1 MPLFGH
7 SKHEGDD
14 PDRDGAPDYDAL
26 LAHFNESP
34 LAQRAAEVLTGI
46 SSQLPH
52 GERSAMDRLLSPWL
66 PDPYSAADRPDSWYT
81 LKYVLAE
88 AFQALE
94 LSRMVFRIDETPQG
108 DTTCYYA
115 ISADGQAAL
124 ERGDVAEVVKRR
136 LPD

>member
-7 SKHEGDD
+7 SKREGE
-14 PDRDGAPDYDAL
+14 DGAGDNSPDYDAL
-26 LAHFNESP
+26 LAHFNALP
-34 LAQRAAEVLTGI
+34 LAQRAAQVLAGI

-52 GERSAMDRLLSPWL
+52 GERSPMDRLMGAWL
-66 PDPYSAADRPDSWYT
+66 PDQYSAADRPDSWYT
-81 LKYVLAE
+81 LKYLLAE
-88 AFQALE
+88 TFQALE

-115 ISADGQAAL
+115 ISSDGQAAL
-124 ERGDVAEVVKRR
+124 QRGDVAEVVKRR